1 MPLQTTEP
9 FSVQAPELPPAEGVE
24 GVEGVA
30 GEPVPAGTVGAAG
43 DGAVGEAVTV
53 TSVVEVPGT
62 VGAAEGAT
70 DAALEA
76 PGAKTPPPLDGRGD
90 GSPPATDVGAV
101 DGAPPAGEDGS
112 AGVEPDEPHP
122 LPVGGFRSF
131 VAPFCTTLP
140 GSGNWT
146 AKFGTDLQESSR
158 LIFSMSGSFS
168 KALLSSEPPVTSIGA
183 QFM

>member
-30 GEPVPAGTVGAAG
+30 GEPVPAGTVGAAV

-101 DGAPPAGEDGS
+101 DDAPPAGEVGAAEYWPSLGAEGEADG
-112 AGVEPDEPHP
+112 
-122 LPVGGFRSF
+122 
-131 VAPFCTTLP
+131 
-140 GSGNWT
+140 
-146 AKFGTDLQESSR
+146 
-158 LIFSMSGSFS
+158 
-168 KALLSSEPPVTSIGA
+168 
-183 QFM
+183 